1 MRRLRVTLVGCAAL
15 AAAFMLPLGGGGR
28 PLPLHAPLAA
38 TAALTGI
45 VNDAG
50 GARLARVDPA
60 TFRVTRRSGL
70 AGYYDG
76 WVRSPSGKLLAVS
89 TYASQAHP
97 ISTLRFA
104 NPATLRWAR
113 HGVRLDGTFW
123 IAAWPSPER
132 LLALVEIGEAGS
144 AGDDFVVE
152 TVDTVAKKVVSRRTI
167 DGTVSATAR
176 SRDGLVLLMA
186 PKGGIGPAKLLVV
199 GRDGSIRDAALERVR
214 AGVAWPQEASGEAI
228 GTIRQPGL
236 AVDAEGG
243 VAYVVDPDGF
253 VAQVGLTDLA
263 VSYHELSRPL
273 VDRIAGWLTPSAQAK
288 GANGPTRS
296 AAWLGDGLLLVTG
309 SDESAVGQDGG
320 NVLFSS
326 RPAGLDVVDAHDW
339 SVRTIDPDADTAV
352 VADGTLL
359 ATGTAWRSDQ
369 HDSVGHGVRAYG
381 ADGSL
386 RWRVDGDSTRWVTTA
401 YGHRAVIGGES
412 SQPYELVDL
421 AGGNVLRKLASE
433 SFPVLLLGRGS

>member
-1 MRRLRVTLVGCAAL
+1 MRRLGVTLVGCAAL

-45 VNDAG
+45 LNDAA
-50 GARLARVDPA
+50 GARIVRVDPA
-60 TFRVTRRSGL
+60 TLRVTRRSGR

-104 NPATLRWAR
+104 SAATLRWAR
-113 HGVRLDGTFW
+113 RGVRLEGTFW
-123 IAAWPSPER
+123 IAAWPTPER
-132 LLALVEIGEAGS
+132 LLALVEVGEAG
-144 AGDDFVVE
+144 AARDHFVME
-152 TVDTVAKKVVSRRTI
+152 TVDTVAKKVVARRTLE
-167 DGTVSATAR
+167 GAVSATAR
-176 SRDGLVLLMA
+176 SSDGLVLLMA
-186 PKGGIGPAKLLVV
+186 PQGGVGPARLVV
-199 GRDGSIRDAALERVR
+199 VGPRGSIREAALERIR
-214 AGVAWPQEASGEAI
+214 AGLAWPQDASGEAM
-228 GTIRQPGL
+228 GTVRQPGL
-236 AVDAEGG
+236 AVDTEGG

-253 VAQVGLTDLA
+253 VAQVGLTDLS

-273 VDRIAGWLTPSAQAK
+273 LDRIAGWLTPSAQAK

-309 SDESAVGQDGG
+309 SDESAARQADGS
-320 NVLFSS
+320 VLFSS
-326 RPAGLDVVDAHDW
+326 RPAGLDVVDTHDW

-369 HDSVGHGVRAYG
+369 GASTGHGVRAYG

-386 RWRVDGDSTRWVTTA
+386 RWRVDGESARWVATA
-401 YGHRAVIGGES
+401 YRQRAVIGGDS

-421 AGGNVLRKLASE
+421 AGGKVLRKLGSE
-433 SFPVLLLGRGS
+433 SFPTLLLGRGS